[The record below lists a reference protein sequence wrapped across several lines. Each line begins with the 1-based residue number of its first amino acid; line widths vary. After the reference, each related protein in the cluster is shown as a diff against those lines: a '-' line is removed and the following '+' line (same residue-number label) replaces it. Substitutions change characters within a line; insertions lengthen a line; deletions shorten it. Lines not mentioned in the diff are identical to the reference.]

1 MWILFILA
9 QLGITLAA
17 SSQAPHS
24 YPHLHMSPPPSLH
37 QGLPLI
43 SFTTLQWEV
52 VKLKPEQD
60 CIERRPWGSGGGGA
74 GPLAMLCG
82 LGKLFNCCEGWDTC
96 PLCSLHWQHVTHT
109 NTTRGVD
116 IETI

>member
-24 YPHLHMSPPPSLH
+24 YPHLHMSPPSLH